1 MPLLSVFSVL
11 LSSLEL
17 PLLKTFVA
25 LNGLLSIDV
34 HCAVKKLL
42 SGSLLAAVLV

>member
-34 HCAVKKLL
+34 PLRNYSVAL
-42 SGSLLAAVLV
+42 SSLQY